1 MALNNT
7 PSLNNIFT
15 NMTVAQLSALA
26 NTVGALYAGAGN
38 NTLTT
43 ASGVTV
49 SVPTT
54 NSTAQQ
60 TTTYYASTQAFQLT
74 ATGLKPLTTH
84 TFTFDN
90 VNVSANCKPFG
101 GVQGGPLTSDAS
113 GNIVFTFSYSSGLPA
128 STTDTTSTQSMINKL
143 AGTKIGVLQNSDQTS
158 SAIVQINFISQAD
171 ITTPVVTSPSPYS
184 ISTAVDLGIN
194 LPGLGGWGVA
204 GLGGYINIDLGGLNN
219 LGAIG

>member
-1 MALNNT
+1 MPLNNT
-7 PSLNNIFT
+7 PSLNNIYT
-15 NMTVAQLSALA
+15 NMNVPRANALDA
-26 NTVGALYAGAGN
+26 SIGAIYSFAGN

-49 SVPTT
+49 NVPTS

-60 TTTYYASTQAFQLT
+60 TTTYYASTQSFQMT
-74 ATGLKPLTTH
+74 ASGLKPSTQH

-113 GNIVFTFSYSSGLPA
+113 GNLVFTFSYSSGLPV
-128 STTDTTSTQSMINKL
+128 STTDTTSTQSLINKL

-158 SAIVQINFISQAD
+158 HAVVQINFVSQAD
-171 ITTPVVTSPSPYS
+171 ISTPIITSPTPYS
-184 ISTAVDLGIN
+184 IPVPIDLGIN
-194 LPGLGGWGVA
+194 LPGLSGFINLDLS
-204 GLGGYINIDLGGLNN
+204 GLGGLGGALGGL
-219 LGAIG
+219 G